1 MRDWRAA
8 AIAPTSTAIPAKMA
22 MDAAAAM
29 ACAICVSNIV
39 ICDVTSPTSISDED
53 GNAGGI
59 DFANMRSAGFDTVKV
74 ATILCGAASKLPGE
88 NTIT

>member
-29 ACAICVSNIV
+29 ACAIWVSNIV
-39 ICDVTSPTSISDED
+39 ICAVTSPTSISDDE
-53 GNAGGI
+53 GKAGGI
-59 DFANMRSAGFDTVKV
+59 DFANIRSAGLDTVNV

>member
-8 AIAPTSTAIPAKMA
+8 AMAPTRTAMPANIA

-29 ACAICVSNIV
+29 ACAIWLSKLV
-39 ICDVTSPTSISDED
+39 ICAVTSPTSIREDE
-53 GNAGGI
+53 GNAGGK
-59 DFANMRSAGFDTVKV
+59 DLAKTRSASFDTVNV
-74 ATILCGAASKLPGE
+74 ATILCGAASRLPGE